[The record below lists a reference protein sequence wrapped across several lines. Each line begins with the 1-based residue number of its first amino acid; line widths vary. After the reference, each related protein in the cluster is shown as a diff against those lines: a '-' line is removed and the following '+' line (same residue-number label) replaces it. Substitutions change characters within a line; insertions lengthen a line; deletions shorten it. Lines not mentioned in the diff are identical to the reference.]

1 MQSRNEP
8 GYFNFVRREIE
19 GLLPAYAPRVL
30 EIGCGTGATL
40 AWLRD
45 TGLAAHTTGIE
56 FDPDAAALARA
67 RVDTLHEG
75 AVEQWL
81 PRLREDSYDLVLGL
95 DVLEHLVDPWA
106 AVSRLHKLVRPGGS
120 VIVSLPNIRN
130 HRVLLPLLMRGRWTY
145 TQAGILDRTHLRFFT
160 HQTATDLLRQ
170 GGFEV
175 DAEFATG
182 IRPGDRDRWK
192 NALTLGLFRDL
203 FVFQHLMRGTRVV
216 TGEDTVRAS
225 APKLAVV
232 N

>member
-1 MQSRNEP
+1 MQSNHQP
-8 GYFNFVRREIE
+8 WYFNFVRREIE

-30 EIGCGTGATL
+30 EIGCGAGATL

-45 TGLAAHTTGIE
+45 TGMAAHTTGIE
-56 FDPDAAALARA
+56 IDPDAAAVART

-75 AVEQWL
+75 SVEQWL

-106 AVSRLHKLVRPGGS
+106 AVSRLHQLVRPGGS

-130 HRVLLPLLMRGRWTY
+130 HRVLMPLLLRGRWAY
-145 TQAGILDRTHLRFFT
+145 TQAGIMDRTHLRFFT
-160 HQTATDLLRQ
+160 RQTATEMLRQ
-170 GGFEV
+170 GGFDV
-175 DAEFATG
+175 DAELATG

-203 FVFQHLMRGTRVV
+203 FVFQHLMRG
-216 TGEDTVRAS
+216 VRAVAVPSSVKAPS
-225 APKLAVV
+225 AELAAV